1 MSKVTKYISLNS
13 LISTT
18 QYDKYKFLLENDDT
32 YENKEIFQK
41 QDDENQSYDDKCINL
56 GKNNYF
62 CHEHMQT
69 NYLNNNLFLS
79 TKNFVDA
86 YKQTFNEQKETNEV
100 KSNLTNKDIED
111 ESHEDIKSQDNNLI
125 ITINKKDTKKIFET
139 TKYSYKIG
147 NKISRRKSGRKQ
159 NIKAKILRNFIQDI
173 IPSWIKCIKPG
184 KNNKLN
190 KDEIINY
197 FKKYKDIKLSEIFQN
212 QINISNYTKEDINYI
227 KLYFT
232 LKEAFLCFESR
243 ESSKRKDILLNVL
256 NILKLDEAK
265 YDQKNFFED
274 FDDVGCYI
282 KRKAENGENLN
293 KLEKAFSE
301 IISDLS
307 D

>member
-197 FKKYKDIKLSEIFQN
+197 FKKYKNIKLSEIFQN

>member
-62 CHEHMQT
+62 CHENMQT
-69 NYLNNNLFLS
+69 NHLNNNLFS
-79 TKNFVDA
+79 PMKNFVDA

-111 ESHEDIKSQDNNLI
+111 ESQEDIKSQDNNLI

-139 TKYSYKIG
+139 TKYFYKIG

-159 NIKAKILRNFIQDI
+159 NIIAKIIRNFIQDI

-190 KDEIINY
+190 KDEIINN
-197 FKKYKDIKLSEIFQN
+197 FKKHKNIKLSDIFKN
-212 QINISNYTKEDINYI
+212 QIIISNNTKDDINYI
-227 KLYFT
+227 KLEFT
-232 LKEAFLCFESR
+232 LKEAFLCFKSR
-243 ESSKRKDILLNVL
+243 ESSKRKDILLDVL
-256 NILKLDEAK
+256 NRLKLNEEK
-265 YDQKNFFED
+265 FNEKNFFED
-274 FDDVGCYI
+274 FDDIDCYI